1 MSDFPFLPRD
11 PEPRVGIFWCY
22 RGSLFYDESA
32 AVTEGMITSI
42 SVDYK
47 VGHYAAWFMMEK
59 KGVLK
64 KLPLT
69 LRSEYDLIPRGR
81 VIYLFKKQKF
91 VIYHGDDFS
100 EKEHQQVIEA
110 FKLPPEWTIDDID
123 MHYNPLPEDFEF

>member
-1 MSDFPFLPRD
+1 MSDFPFLPCD
-11 PEPRVGIFWCY
+11 PEPRVGIFWSY
-22 RGSLFYDESA
+22 QNSLYYDESSP
-32 AVTEGMITSI
+32 VTQGMITTI

-47 VGHYAAWFMMEK
+47 VGHYAAWFLMEK

-64 KLPLT
+64 RLPLQ

-81 VIYLFKKQKF
+81 VVYLFRKKKF

-100 EKEHQQVIEA
+100 EKEHRQVMEA
-110 FKLPPEWTIDDID
+110 FNLPPEWTIDDID